1 MGINH
6 PTCLYLAWIDDPES
20 QFIQTLNHRLVPSDG
35 ASVSHTSMSGHGSPE
50 GLVFGSAVWATQALR
65 PPQETM
71 LHFLKM
77 VNQEALESGTL
88 KNWGR
93 ICSPTH

>member
-20 QFIQTLNHRLVPSDG
+20 QFIQTLNHRLVPGDG

-50 GLVFGSAVWATQALR
+50 GLVFGSAVWAPKL
-65 PPQETM
+65 
-71 LHFLKM
+71 
-77 VNQEALESGTL
+77 SGHPRRL
-88 KNWGR
+88 CF
-93 ICSPTH
+93 IF